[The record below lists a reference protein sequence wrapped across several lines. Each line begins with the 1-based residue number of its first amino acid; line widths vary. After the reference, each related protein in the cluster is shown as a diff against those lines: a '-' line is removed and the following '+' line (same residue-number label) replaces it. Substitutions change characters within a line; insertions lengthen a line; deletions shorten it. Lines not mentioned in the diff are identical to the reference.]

1 MTREVTVGSQRRRPD
16 PLDSESHVTWFD
28 WGATGGKYYA
38 KQWSAREMQR
48 MLFHGE
54 VPKRPGKPP
63 LEDEKAFGTPYE
75 QVHQAAEL
83 QARKHA
89 GRSLMW

>member
-1 MTREVTVGSQRRRPD
+1 
-16 PLDSESHVTWFD
+16 
-28 WGATGGKYYA
+28 
-38 KQWSAREMQR
+38 MQR

-89 GRSLMW
+89 GRSHMW